1 MKIAIDISQIIH
13 EGTGIARY
21 TRNLVD
27 SLLAADRT
35 NEYLLFGY
43 SVRKNHILRDFY
55 NSCRRQYAN
64 VNAKIFHF
72 PQTAINTLWNNMHT
86 FPLESLIGKVDVFH
100 SSDWIQPPSFA
111 KKITTVHD
119 MIAFKYPHFSH
130 PTIIATQKRR
140 MNWVEK
146 ECDAVIADSETTKAD
161 IINFTSINEKRIHVV
176 YPGVEKK
183 FKKIQEKNI
192 LQVKSKYKIYKQY
205 ILTVGTLEP
214 RKNTTSAIDAY
225 NSLRKKMPIE
235 NAPMLIV
242 VGKAGWGDNTPHS
255 TGVQYLG
262 FVKDEDLPA
271 LYSGAQAFIYP
282 SYYEGFGLP
291 VLEAMACQCPV
302 ISSDRGSLS
311 EIAAGSALII
321 DPKDGESIV
330 KALVK
335 ILSDRNIRNKLILKG
350 NEKAAEFNWKNT
362 AKQILS
368 VYKKLCL

>member
-27 SLLAADRT
+27 ALLATDRT

-43 SVRKNHILRDFY
+43 SIRKNFILSEFY
-55 NSCRRQYAN
+55 LSCRKQYAN
-64 VNAKIFHF
+64 VNAKLFPF
-72 PQTAINTLWNNMHT
+72 PQTAVNTLWNRLHT

-119 MIAFKYPHFSH
+119 MIAFKYPQYSL
-130 PTIIATQKRR
+130 PLIVDTQKRR

-146 ECDAVIADSETTKAD
+146 ECDAVIADSETTKRD
-161 IINFTSINEKRIHVV
+161 IMNYTSIIEKRIHVI

-183 FKKIQEKNI
+183 FKKIQKNNI
-192 LQVKSKYKIYKQY
+192 LSVKRRYKIDKQY
-205 ILTVGTLEP
+205 FLTVGTLEP
-214 RKNTTSAIDAY
+214 RKNTSAAIKAY
-225 NSLRKKMPIE
+225 ISLQKKLAGEKVPS
-235 NAPMLIV
+235 LVV
-242 VGKAGWGDNTPHS
+242 VGKAGWDNNILQS
-255 TGVQYLG
+255 TDVKYLG
-262 FVKDEDLPA
+262 FVDEEDLPA

-291 VLEAMACQCPV
+291 VLEAMASQCPV

-321 DPKDGESIV
+321 DPKDSDSIV
-330 KALVK
+330 KAMII
-335 ILSDRNIRNKLILKG
+335 ILNNKKVRNQLTLNGIKN
-350 NEKAAEFNWKNT
+350 AASFNWDNSAQQLLSIYKN
-362 AKQILS
+362 L
-368 VYKKLCL
+368 

>member
-13 EGTGIARY
+13 EGTGVARY

-119 MIAFKYPHFSH
+119 MIAFKYPQYSH

-146 ECDAVIADSETTKAD
+146 ECDAVIADSETTKID
-161 IINFTSINEKRIHVV
+161 ILNFTSINEKRIHVV
-176 YPGVEKK
+176 YPGIEEK
-183 FKKIQEKNI
+183 FKKIPEKNI
-192 LQVKSKYKIYKQY
+192 LQVKHKYNINKRYV
-205 ILTVGTLEP
+205 LTVGTLEP
-214 RKNTTSAIDAY
+214 RKNTSAAIEAY
-225 NSLRKKMPIE
+225 ISLRKKMTVE
-235 NAPMLIV
+235 KAPLLVI
-242 VGKAGWGDNTPHS
+242 VGKAGWGDNILQT

-262 FVKDEDLPA
+262 FVKDDDLPA

-291 VLEAMACQCPV
+291 VLEAMACRCPV
-302 ISSDRGSLS
+302 ISSDRGSLAEVTS
-311 EIAAGSALII
+311 GTAFII
-321 DPKDGESIV
+321 DPNDSESIV
-330 KALVK
+330 KALIK
-335 ILSDRNIRNKLILKG
+335 ILSDRNVRYQLILSGSK
-350 NEKAAEFNWKNT
+350 KATAFNWEIT
-362 AKQILS
+362 AQQILS
-368 VYKKLCL
+368 VYKKL